1 MTDRRREREEQGS
14 RAPKPEASRSA
25 EKPDAAEIDATGID
39 ATGIDATGIAA
50 STPISPSFSSETA
63 DPERDRRL
71 RRARF
76 LADLAEARELRKR
89 VAPRRA
95 RAAELHARVL
105 RTFRY

>member
-1 MTDRRREREEQGS
+1 MTDRRRARDEQPPR
-14 RAPKPEASRSA
+14 RAPRSA
-25 EKPDAAEIDATGID
+25 DS
-39 ATGIDATGIAA
+39 A
-50 STPISPSFSSETA
+50 STSSASTNSA
-63 DPERDRRL
+63 STNGASSAPAPDPERDRRV

-95 RAAELHARVL
+95 RAAELEARVL

>member
-1 MTDRRREREEQGS
+1 MTDRRRAREEQGTR
-14 RAPKPEASRSA
+14 RAPKSDASRSA
-25 EKPDAAEIDATGID
+25 DNP
-39 ATGIDATGIAA
+39 
-50 STPISPSFSSETA
+50 TPPSSSSPSSAE
-63 DPERDRRL
+63 DRERDRRV

-95 RAAELHARVL
+95 RAAELQARVL

>member
-1 MTDRRREREEQGS
+1 MTDRRRARDEQPPR
-14 RAPKPEASRSA
+14 RAPRSA
-25 EKPDAAEIDATGID
+25 DG
-39 ATGIDATGIAA
+39 A
-50 STPISPSFSSETA
+50 STNSASTNTNGASADSASSA
-63 DPERDRRL
+63 PAPDPERDRRV

-95 RAAELHARVL
+95 RAAELEARVL

>member
-1 MTDRRREREEQGS
+1 MTDRRRARDEGTR
-14 RAPKPEASRSA
+14 RAPKSSGSRSA
-25 EKPDAAEIDATGID
+25 EPPGAAGQS
-39 ATGIDATGIAA
+39 GSPPL
-50 STPISPSFSSETA
+50 STPISSGSSAPSEPSAPSTG
-63 DPERDRRL
+63 DPERDRRV

-95 RAAELHARVL
+95 KAAELEARVL

>member
-1 MTDRRREREEQGS
+1 MTDRRRARDDEKLR
-14 RAPKPEASRSA
+14 RAPKSDAPRSA
-25 EKPDAAEIDATGID
+25 DNAGA
-39 ATGIDATGIAA
+39 AA
-50 STPISPSFSSETA
+50 SSPASSSSTSAE
-63 DPERDRRL
+63 DRERDRRV

-95 RAAELHARVL
+95 RAAELEARVL